1 MPTDDTCSAYVYLIA
16 PDDTIVF
23 VDQTWISFA
32 RENDTPELAAES
44 VLHRL
49 LWEFIT
55 DRETR
60 HLYSVMV
67 SRVRETGEP
76 ITIPFRCDAPDRRRF
91 MEMEISLLPD
101 GVVQFDTRVLRQEIS
116 DSILLLDPR
125 ANRLSEFLTLCS
137 WCKKALL
144 PEQGWVEVEEA
155 VASLS
160 LFDGSL
166 LPQLTHGICPV
177 CSEALHRRLERSN
190 DPA

>member
-1 MPTDDTCSAYVYLIA
+1 MAIDDTCSAYVYLIA

-23 VDQTWISFA
+23 VDQAWISFA
-32 RENDTPELAAES
+32 RENDAPELAPDL
-44 VLHRL
+44 VLHRS
-49 LWEFIT
+49 LWEFIAAK
-55 DRETR
+55 ETR
-60 HLYSVMV
+60 HLYSIMV

-91 MEMEISLLPD
+91 MEMGISLLSD
-101 GVVQFDTRVLRQEIS
+101 GVVQFNTRVLRQEAR

-125 ANRLSEFLTLCS
+125 ANRVSELLTLCS

-166 LPQLTHGICPV
+166 LPQLTHGVCPM
-177 CSEALHRRLERSN
+177 CSEAIHQRLERSN
-190 DPA
+190 APA